1 MVKGCYMLIGEFAAR
16 TGLSQ
21 DTIRFYVRKGLLAPE
36 TGLKGGRNPYQIFS
50 ERDASTARMIR
61 FAQAV
66 GLPLKEIA
74 IIAAELQ
81 RQGLTPAREVE
92 LMDEALARLER
103 KAEELAELTDYLRQ
117 KRDWAA
123 RGKPGDEPRFLEHC
137 AEKWEPVFRKN
148 NATTRN

>member
-1 MVKGCYMLIGEFAAR
+1 MVKGCHMLIGEFAAR

-74 IIAAELQ
+74 TIAAELQ

-117 KRDWAA
+117 KRDWVA
-123 RGKPGDEPRFLEHC
+123 RGKPGNEPRFLDDAPC
-137 AEKWEPVFRKN
+137 L
-148 NATTRN
+148 ATAARPA

>member
-1 MVKGCYMLIGEFAAR
+1 MLIGEFAAR

-21 DTIRFYVRKGLLAPE
+21 DTIRFYVRKGMLMPE
-36 TGLKGGRNPYQIFS
+36 LGTKGGRNPYQIFS

-74 IIAAELQ
+74 TIAAELQ
-81 RQGLTPAREVE
+81 RQVLTPAREVE

-103 KAEELAELTDYLRQ
+103 KAAELAELTDYLRQ
-117 KRDWAA
+117 KLDWVA
-123 RGKPGDEPRFLEHC
+123 RGKPGNEPRFLDDAPC
-137 AEKWEPVFRKN
+137 L
-148 NATTRN
+148 ATAARPA

>member
-1 MVKGCYMLIGEFAAR
+1 MFGWGSKKDTGDAGE
-16 TGLSQ
+16 
-21 DTIRFYVRKGLLAPE
+21 VLA
-36 TGLKGGRNPYQIFS
+36 L
-50 ERDASTARMIR
+50 AH
-61 FAQAV
+61 
-66 GLPLKEIA
+66 
-74 IIAAELQ
+74 LQ

-148 NATTRN
+148 NATTRQAIPDAKPVPTFAGRL